1 MGDFLYVKIEN
12 VAIEKTQQDLQMQDA
27 QSVIKNQNLEG
38 KEKGKFMYVQEKTV
52 TLEKKKVSLRKDL
65 INPLRLIKK
74 KLII

>member
-1 MGDFLYVKIEN
+1 
-12 VAIEKTQQDLQMQDA
+12 
-27 QSVIKNQNLEG
+27 
-38 KEKGKFMYVQEKTV
+38 MYVYEKTV